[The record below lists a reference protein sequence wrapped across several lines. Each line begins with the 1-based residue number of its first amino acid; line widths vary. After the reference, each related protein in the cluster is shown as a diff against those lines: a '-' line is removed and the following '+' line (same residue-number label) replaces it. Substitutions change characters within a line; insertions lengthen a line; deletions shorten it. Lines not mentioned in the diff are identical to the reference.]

1 MKLRNVAIFHS
12 KWKVGDEMLN
22 IDICLKLGIFQLSNF
37 APFCRGSTWF
47 GHSCLYL
54 LFKLQRSAMSNDLCK
69 LEGWLIKKKGD
80 YHKKNK
86 FFHHDNMRWFKLQE
100 VKVSG
105 YRLY

>member
-1 MKLRNVAIFHS
+1 
-12 KWKVGDEMLN
+12 
-22 IDICLKLGIFQLSNF
+22 
-37 APFCRGSTWF
+37 
-47 GHSCLYL
+47 
-54 LFKLQRSAMSNDLCK
+54 MSNDLCK

-105 YRLY
+105 QRPNKSM